1 MNTEKMIKVAYIV
14 TPIEFGGAEKV
25 NLTFL
30 RNVDRTRFEIQLIV
44 LIRPWEENNVV
55 NELEKEKYIIHKIP
69 VAMRPRNSGHDY
81 IRIIRCFRMLYSIL
95 TSNPFDLVHSHGYF
109 ADIIGAPA
117 AKVLKI
123 SHISTCHGFISNDR
137 NLVLYNRL
145 DQMALRF
152 SDKIIAVS
160 EQIKDDLEK
169 SGIKKSKISVI
180 QNAVQTIHKA
190 ENYEENRRKKRLALA
205 VKDEEF
211 IVGYVGRLSD
221 EKGVRYLIEAGMLLM
236 ETGIPHKILIIG
248 DGPKRKELEDMVKM
262 KGLEDNII
270 FTGFQTNIEEWMP
283 ALDIFVLP
291 SLTEGTPMA
300 LLEAMSFGIPV
311 VATRVGGVPK
321 VIENGINGIL
331 VNSSDSK
338 ALAENLK
345 ILFHNPSLRKRIA
358 KEAVDV
364 VEKKHNINDWCREIE
379 TQYKL
384 LKRNNNRKKARDR
397 KKCISR

>member
-1 MNTEKMIKVAYIV
+1 MNTEKMIKIAYIV

-145 DQMALRF
+145 DQIALRF

-160 EQIKDDLEK
+160 EQIKDDLK
-169 SGIKKSKISVI
+169 RSGIRKSKISVI

-205 VKDEEF
+205 IKDEEF

-221 EKGVRYLIEAGMLLM
+221 EKGVQYLIEAGMLLM
-236 ETGIPHKILIIG
+236 ETGPCKILIIG

-262 KGLEDNII
+262 KGLEGNII

-283 ALDIFVLP
+283 SLDIFVLP

-311 VATRVGGVPK
+311 VATRVGGVPR

-338 ALAENLK
+338 AIAENLK
-345 ILFHNPSLRKRIA
+345 ILFHDPFLRKRIA

-364 VEKKHNINDWCREIE
+364 VEKKHNIDDWCREIE

-384 LKRNNNRKKARDR
+384 LTHNNKWEKSERQ
-397 KKCISR
+397 KKCICR

>member
-1 MNTEKMIKVAYIV
+1 MNAKKMIKIAYIV

-30 RNVDRTRFEIQLIV
+30 RKVDRTRFEIQLIV

-55 NELEKEKYIIHKIP
+55 VNELEKEKYVIHKIP
-69 VAMRPRNSGHDY
+69 VAMRPRNSGRDY

-95 TSNPFDLVHSHGYF
+95 TSNSFDLVHSHGYF

-145 DQMALRF
+145 DRIALRF

-160 EQIKDDLEK
+160 EQIKDDLER
-169 SGIKKSKISVI
+169 SGIRKSKISVI
-180 QNAVQTIHKA
+180 QNAVQTTHKA
-190 ENYEENRRKKRLALA
+190 ENYEENRRKKRLDLII
-205 VKDEEF
+205 KDEEF
-211 IVGYVGRLSD
+211 IVGYVGRLSE

-236 ETGIPHKILIIG
+236 ETGMPCKILIIG
-248 DGPKRKELEDMVKM
+248 DGPKTKELEDMVKM
-262 KGLEDNII
+262 KGFEGKII
-270 FTGFQTNIEEWMP
+270 FTGFQTNVDEWMP

-300 LLEAMSFGIPV
+300 LLEAMAFGLPV
-311 VATRVGGVPK
+311 VASDVGGIPE
-321 VIENGINGIL
+321 IIDSGENGIL
-331 VNSSDSK
+331 VPAANPDKIEEAISTICKDNYFRTKLSEMAKKTIRSK
-338 ALAENLK
+338 
-345 ILFHNPSLRKRIA
+345 F
-358 KEAVDV
+358 
-364 VEKKHNINDWCREIE
+364 NINEWVKKIE
-379 TQYKL
+379 SVYVETIS
-384 LKRNNNRKKARDR
+384 KRKSWVGN
-397 KKCISR
+397 